1 VTVESRMTTEV
12 SAYHGASFWGD
23 VVL

>member
-1 VTVESRMTTEV
+1 VTVESRVTTEV